1 MSSNKVLKSVKD
13 ENPELQKQIGCI
25 TGFFQL
31 FDRHR
36 FLTANTHQTPSS
48 TSGESSNGIKE
59 LNAKN
64 TMQKAKEKNL
74 KGSRE
79 KQQFSTESSITS
91 MTSSSCSSSM
101 SSLEFNRTIQT
112 ESLST
117 GRINVL
123 ENSNSELSLKRLDT
137 PTQKS
142 IDFYDIVKESIQR
155 ESHGLSVKTLP
166 KEQKKGPN
174 HTLKYIDSPRP
185 LPSPKSVNAGVMV
198 SNEAFHNLAKSKKAP
213 WDSPRLSY
221 DGRDTQDRF
230 KTATKHKELPRFS
243 LDSKQGSIGGLNEGN
258 KSRNL
263 LKGPQKGHLRNSSS
277 VLNQP
282 QEPDTSRR
290 SSSVVAKLMGLE
302 ALPEWT
308 QTCQTPPATAS
319 CYNNK
324 NELLERSRTSDEY
337 KQHQSSVSPRSSQE
351 STSARYRIADS
362 ITNTT
367 PYSRFALESSP
378 WRQTDASQSSQLQV
392 SKGSESDVKA
402 SKSCISVYGEI
413 DKRRAELEFKKS
425 GKDLRALKQIL
436 DAMQRY
442 KDTSGSTSD
451 QDSKS
456 PSYNRKICSLNQ
468 GSKLQSPRIRQKD
481 SESVTSETSNT
492 SQGSELPIFIM
503 KPEKVARKSSNPSS
517 KGMPVRGNGRLAEK
531 QTGKDINSTIRN
543 VRDPFSQS
551 IPSANKGNN
560 SRTSKSMQ
568 PLKVHLESNGENTS
582 SGNITAARSPRVQ
595 KKFGL
600 ERRSPPSSPSSDS
613 GISRRQQYRN
623 ALGFPSSPSTTPRP
637 KLHERNECFSEPSV
651 HWRDFKA
658 RVNFISP
665 DFDKRSSD
673 REIIRMD
680 QSGNTNSTSI
690 QLGSLNQNC
699 SGSSKADTMVTV
711 EQPSPVSVLDPA
723 FYREDPPSPVRKRSD
738 MSDDLGEEVL
748 SADENSE
755 ENSVDLPLSNTTKA
769 NFIIHDRDSNTQNFI
784 QILQDINQNDEKLT
798 SFSDNKDPDHK
809 YIAEILLA
817 SGLLS
822 GRTSSQISHSPG
834 YLINPKLFFALEQ
847 MKTNKKDFNSGKII
861 SPEQMQRK
869 LIFDVVNDIL
879 VQKSFLESSY
889 TQWRL
894 TNQLPGRN
902 LQGKQLLDEVCTE
915 IDQLQ
920 PQKKN
925 LDLAIEDENLTS
937 LLWGDLNL
945 MHHPTVWTNSST
957 EIPNVVLDIER
968 LIFKDLI
975 TEVVRGELANS
986 AGRHCRQLLF
996 H

>member
-1 MSSNKVLKSVKD
+1 MSSNKALKSVKD
-13 ENPELQKQIGCI
+13 ENSDLQKQIGCI

-36 FLTANTHQTPSS
+36 FLTHQTPSS
-48 TSGESSNGIKE
+48 TSSGECSNGIKE
-59 LNAKN
+59 VNTKN
-64 TMQKAKEKNL
+64 TMHKAKEKNL
-74 KGSRE
+74 KVARE

-91 MTSSSCSSSM
+91 MSSSSCSSSM

-117 GRINVL
+117 SRINVS
-123 ENSNSELSLKRLDT
+123 ENLNSELPLKCLAT

-142 IDFYDIVKESIQR
+142 IDFYDIVKESMQR

-166 KEQKKGPN
+166 REQKKGPN

-185 LPSPKSVNAGVMV
+185 LPSPKSVNAGVVV
-198 SNEAFHNLAKSKKAP
+198 SNEAFHNLAKSKRAP

-230 KTATKHKELPRFS
+230 KTSTKHKEFPRFS
-243 LDSKQGSIGGLNEGN
+243 LDSKQGSIGGFNEGN

-263 LKGPQKGHLRNSSS
+263 LKGPQKGHLRSSSS
-277 VLNQP
+277 VLNQS
-282 QEPDTSRR
+282 QEPDSSRR

-302 ALPEWT
+302 TLPDCT
-308 QTCQTPPATAS
+308 QTCQTPPGNAS
-319 CYNNK
+319 GYNNK
-324 NELLERSRTSDEY
+324 NELLET
-337 KQHQSSVSPRSSQE
+337 
-351 STSARYRIADS
+351 TSARYRMADS

-378 WRQTDASQSSQLQV
+378 WRQTDASQVPQLHV

-442 KDTSGSTSD
+442 KDSSDSTSD
-451 QDSKS
+451 QASNS
-456 PSYNRKICSLNQ
+456 PSYKNISSLNQ
-468 GSKLQSPRIRQKD
+468 GSKSQSPRIRQKD
-481 SESVTSETSNT
+481 SGSVTTETSNT
-492 SQGSELPIFIM
+492 SQGSELPIVIM
-503 KPEKVARKSSNPSS
+503 KPAKVARKSNNPSS
-517 KGMPVRGNGRLAEK
+517 KGMRIRGNGRLVEK
-531 QTGKDINSTIRN
+531 KTSKDI
-543 VRDPFSQS
+543 RDPFSQS
-551 IPSANKGNN
+551 ILSEDKSDNL
-560 SRTSKSMQ
+560 RTSKSMQ
-568 PLKVHLESNGENTS
+568 SLKVPQASNGENTS

-600 ERRSPPSSPSSDS
+600 EKRSPPSSPSSDS
-613 GISRRQQYRN
+613 SISRRQKYRN
-623 ALGFPSSPSTTPRP
+623 SLDS
-637 KLHERNECFSEPSV
+637 RNECFSEPSV

-665 DFDKRSSD
+665 DFDNKRSSE
-673 REIIRMD
+673 REIVGIA
-680 QSGNTNSTSI
+680 QSGNTNSNPI
-690 QLGSLNQNC
+690 HLGGLNQNC
-699 SGSSKADTMVTV
+699 SGSSNADTIATI

-738 MSDDLGEEVL
+738 ISDDSGEVL
-748 SADENSE
+748 SADEYSE
-755 ENSVDLPLSNTTKA
+755 ENSVDLPLSNTTKT
-769 NFIIHDRDSNTQNFI
+769 NFTRDRDWNTQNFI
-784 QILQDINQNDEKLT
+784 QSLQDINQNDEKLT
-798 SFSDNKDPDHK
+798 SFSDSKDFDHK
-809 YIAEILLA
+809 YVAEILLA

-834 YLINPKLFFALEQ
+834 HLINPKLFFALEQ
-847 MKTNKKDFNSGKII
+847 MKTNKKDFNSSKII
-861 SPEQMQRK
+861 SPEQLQRK

-879 VQKSFLESSY
+879 VQKSFLESSC

-894 TNQLPGRN
+894 TNQLPGGN

-920 PQKKN
+920 PQNKS

-937 LLWGDLNL
+937 LLWGDSHL

-957 EIPNVVLDIER
+957 EMPNVVLDIER

>member
-1 MSSNKVLKSVKD
+1 MSSNKALKSVKD
-13 ENPELQKQIGCI
+13 ENTDLQKQIGCI

-36 FLTANTHQTPSS
+36 FITHRTPSS

-59 LNAKN
+59 LNTKN
-64 TMQKAKEKNL
+64 TMHKAKEKNL
-74 KGSRE
+74 KVARE

-91 MTSSSCSSSM
+91 MSSSSCSSSM

-117 GRINVL
+117 GGINVS
-123 ENSNSELSLKRLDT
+123 ENLNSELPLKRLASS
-137 PTQKS
+137 TQKS
-142 IDFYDIVKESIQR
+142 IDFYDIVKESMQR

-166 KEQKKGPN
+166 REQKKGPN

-185 LPSPKSVNAGVMV
+185 MPAPKSVNAGVVV

-230 KTATKHKELPRFS
+230 KTSTKHKEFPRFS

-263 LKGPQKGHLRNSSS
+263 LKGPQKGHLRSSSS

-282 QEPDTSRR
+282 QEPDSSRR

-302 ALPEWT
+302 TLPDCT
-308 QTCQTPPATAS
+308 QTCQTPPGSAS
-319 CYNNK
+319 VYNNK
-324 NELLERSRTSDEY
+324 NELLET
-337 KQHQSSVSPRSSQE
+337 
-351 STSARYRIADS
+351 TSAQYRMADS

-378 WRQTDASQSSQLQV
+378 WRQTGAGQVSQLHV

-402 SKSCISVYGEI
+402 SKSCVSVYGEI

-442 KDTSGSTSD
+442 KDSSDSTSD
-451 QDSKS
+451 QASNS
-456 PSYNRKICSLNQ
+456 PSYKNISSLNQ
-468 GSKLQSPRIRQKD
+468 GSKSQSPRIRQKD
-481 SESVTSETSNT
+481 SEAVTIGTSNT
-492 SQGSELPIFIM
+492 SQGSALPIVIM
-503 KPEKVARKSSNPSS
+503 KPAKVARKSNDPSS
-517 KGMPVRGNGRLAEK
+517 KGMRIRGNGRLIEK
-531 QTGKDINSTIRN
+531 QTSKDISSTIRN
-543 VRDPFSQS
+543 LRDPFSQS
-551 IPSANKGNN
+551 EEKSNN
-560 SRTSKSMQ
+560 LRTSKSMQ
-568 PLKVHLESNGENTS
+568 SLKVPQASNGENTS

-613 GISRRQQYRN
+613 SISRRQKYRN
-623 ALGFPSSPSTTPRP
+623 SLEFSSSPSTTPRP
-637 KLHERNECFSEPSV
+637 KFSTLHERNECFSETSV

-665 DFDKRSSD
+665 DFDNKRSSQ
-673 REIIRMD
+673 REIIGID
-680 QSGNTNSTSI
+680 QSGNTNSNSI
-690 QLGSLNQNC
+690 HLGGLNQNC
-699 SGSSKADTMVTV
+699 SGNSKADTVVTI

-723 FYREDPPSPVRKRSD
+723 FYGEDPPSPVRKRSD
-738 MSDDLGEEVL
+738 ISDDSGEVP
-748 SADENSE
+748 SADEYSE
-755 ENSVDLPLSNTTKA
+755 ENSVDLPLSNATKA
-769 NFIIHDRDSNTQNFI
+769 NLITGDRDWNNQNFI
-784 QILQDINQNDEKLT
+784 QSLQDINQNDEKLT
-798 SFSDNKDPDHK
+798 SYSDNKDFDHK

-834 YLINPKLFFALEQ
+834 HLINPKLFFALEQ
-847 MKTNKKDFNSGKII
+847 MKTNQKDFNSSKII
-861 SPEQMQRK
+861 SPEQLQRR

-879 VQKSFLESSY
+879 VQKAFLESSC

-902 LQGKQLLDEVCTE
+902 LQGKQLLHEVCTE
-915 IDQLQ
+915 ISQLQ
-920 PQKKN
+920 PQKKS

-937 LLWGDLNL
+937 LLWGDSNL

-957 EIPNVVLDIER
+957 DIPNVVLDIER